1 MKNTQKLKKLLES
14 PEIIMA
20 PGAYDCLSAK
30 IIQQAGFN
38 AVYVTGYGLSASY
51 IGEPDVGLMSLKE
64 MVDNVSRICDAV
76 DIPVI
81 ADADTGYGSPLNVA
95 RTVRLYE
102 KAGAA
107 AIQLE
112 DQKFPKRC
120 GHMEGKRVIEAG
132 EFVNKIRAAVDAR
145 HDPDFL
151 IIARTDARA
160 VFDLDEAIHRG
171 QLYADAGAD
180 VIFVE
185 APLSVKE
192 FQRIAESI
200 DTPLLANMAEGA
212 KSPMLSADELEKI
225 GYKIVIY
232 PVGTLF
238 AAAYAI
244 KQVASEIKWKGTD
257 KGLLMKMETF
267 SGFNE
272 LMGLKKHLEFSKKF
286 S

>member
-14 PEIIMA
+14 PGIIMA

-64 MVDNVSRICDAV
+64 MVDNISRICDAV

-112 DQKFPKRC
+112 DQEFPKRC

-160 VFDLDEAIHRG
+160 VFGLDEAIHRG

-192 FQRIAESI
+192 FQKIAESI

-238 AAAYAI
+238 AAAHAI
-244 KQVASEIKWKGTD
+244 KQVALEIKRKGTD

-272 LMGLKKHLEFSKKF
+272 LMGLKKHLEFSEKF

>member
-1 MKNTQKLKKLLES
+1 
-14 PEIIMA
+14 
-20 PGAYDCLSAK
+20 
-30 IIQQAGFN
+30 
-38 AVYVTGYGLSASY
+38 
-51 IGEPDVGLMSLKE
+51 MSLKE
-64 MVDNVSRICDAV
+64 MVDNISRICDAV

-112 DQKFPKRC
+112 DQEFPKRC

-160 VFDLDEAIHRG
+160 VFGLDEAIHRG

-192 FQRIAESI
+192 FQKIAESI

-238 AAAYAI
+238 AAAHAI
-244 KQVASEIKWKGTD
+244 KQVALEIKRKGTD

-272 LMGLKKHLEFSKKF
+272 LMGLKKHLEFSEKF